1 MAILALKCEKNPS
14 EKIEEILTIGLDT
27 KNILTCI
34 MKIKSEKNMGYERE
48 YVIKKSNCIIILIM
62 QLTLMLLTTGCGNCM
77 KQAHTC
83 TLLYFHPGSNNPV
96 YKLTFTGKDSLFV
109 EIGSISLETLK
120 KIEDNKKND
129 IQLETVCLKYVVR
142 ISDEDNQTLHDY
154 CSQAIESGVR
164 NEDIHSVTPIGC
176 AHLSIDNKMPNLLF
190 YPPMHPQPVDSL
202 TKKMVSLSGIDM
214 KYWYK

>member
-1 MAILALKCEKNPS
+1 MNTVSIISVCIAFLSFIFSTVWSAANARRSRNKEYQDLLV
-14 EKIEEILTIGLDT
+14 TI
-27 KNILTCI
+27 KAESAE
-34 MKIKSEKNMGYERE
+34 KSEMQVLFKEMNKNLERI
-48 YVIKKSNCIIILIM
+48 V
-62 QLTLMLLTTGCGNCM
+62 
-77 KQAHTC
+77 
-83 TLLYFHPGSNNPV
+83 
-96 YKLTFTGKDSLFV
+96 
-109 EIGSISLETLK
+109 
-120 KIEDNKKND
+120 EDNKKND